1 MTDQVNHISNM
12 NPQQAQSIFDSID
25 NNLHTMTNYQFLTVM
40 TKYSGYLSYEQRLH
54 LTKKYAK
61 IDGDRQI
68 QNYQTNKK
76 LREEFY
82 NNNIKAKI
90 DPNLPIESTYN
101 MNVARKAAEEE
112 NKLKQL
118 SIAFEEAKKE
128 AENAPIQ
135 IQETNDMMKNV
146 MNVRAKKVIVKF
158 QDGTISHINE
168 EEEKKAIQEYK
179 NKLKQQSQAPGSKNY
194 DVGMDDEYS

>member
-25 NNLHTMTNYQFLTVM
+25 QNLHTMSNYQFLTVM
-40 TKYSGYLSYEQRLH
+40 TKFSGYLSYEQRLH

-76 LREEFY
+76 LREDFY

-118 SIAFEEAKKE
+118 SLAFEEAKKD
-128 AENAPIQ
+128 AANAPIH

-179 NKLKQQSQAPGSKNY
+179 NKLKQQSQAPGSRTY
-194 DVGMDDEYS
+194 DVGNDDEYS